1 MVDVD
6 EDDTVNSDIE
16 EEMFYPNT
24 IKDKEPAESS
34 DTNINQKKNAGDRR
48 IVRRQTGERKS
59 DDRRTNNDDERTV
72 RRQNDDDR
80 RTVRRQKGERK
91 SDGRRTNSD
100 DRRTNGGDRRTV
112 RRQQGERN
120 SDGKRTNGGDRRT
133 NDDDKRTETRRR
145 GVGQKVNRI
154 EKEFQENREEI
165 ERRLERRLEDTKR
178 QVQKEILEKI
188 EGLEHQL
195 HRTSIA
201 DSGDCSTSPA
211 TPLQHSSL
219 MHTERSVHKMLKPP
233 TYDGQSSWSMYR
245 RQFEAA
251 AKANGWTPQEM
262 ATSLVISLR
271 GQALEILQSIPEEQQ
286 NDYDRIVG
294 ALEIRYGHKYL
305 RQVYQSQIKSR
316 QQRSNESLQEYEAD
330 IERLIHLAYPQAPKE
345 FLEQIGIQTFI
356 DGLVD
361 TEMQQALR
369 LGRHTTISDALV
381 AALEFKAAKEAS
393 RSYKSRV
400 RQVKFDECQSLP
412 ETMEKIMRALDEIKQ
427 SNSPQKETRRCYN
440 CGKIGHLQRFCRAR
454 SRSQSRTNSPDRQP
468 DSRSRS
474 RSPDKRNWREENGT
488 PKTSF
493 QITSKKFGKRQLVD
507 ARGRVSTTYT
517 QCPKISVS
525 KISSDE
531 RSLLVHGYLDDKWRS
546 FVIDTGATR
555 TILRPD
561 ILPKPP
567 KQLSRHVRLET
578 ATGELIPVHGEVYVK
593 IQLGSKIMY
602 HQVLIAD
609 IRDDCI
615 LGLDILSKHG
625 FVVDIKNR
633 IIQIQNEEIV
643 MAPKLKDYNQS
654 RRIIVEEDIQMP
666 QGSENIII
674 AKLDGNGEGLSTG
687 IVEANERNDGLLI
700 ARTLVQMNNQI
711 PVRIANI
718 SDRKIILKK
727 NEVLG
732 RCEPIERVIKCE
744 EVNQAQLNPAKEL
757 KKSQKK
763 DSDLKLIRNWV
774 KNGVRPTWQEVSRYG
789 TTIKGYWAQWNSLCL
804 RDGLLHRKWES
815 PDGVSAVYQLVLPKA
830 RIHQVLEELH
840 NSPTGGHFGVTRT
853 LARVRDRFYWINCRR
868 DVEEWCKRCDLCSA
882 KKGPKTRSRG
892 KMVQYLSGAPFERV
906 AVDILGPLPV
916 TDRGNKYL
924 MVVMDYFSKWP
935 EAVPLPNQE
944 AETVAE
950 AFIENVIARHGVPL
964 ELHSDQGR
972 NFESEL
978 WQEVMKIMGIKKTRT
993 TALHPQSNGMV
1004 ERHNRTICHY
1014 LSKFVSEN
1022 QRDWDKLVPLFLLSY
1037 RSSQHES
1044 TTYTPSMLTSGRE
1057 MKLPTDLILGHPVEE
1072 NQERSL
1078 PEFVEDLRERMDR
1091 IHQFAREKLKIHSDK
1106 MKQRLDTTSTKTA
1119 FKPGDA
1125 VWLYAPKRTKGKSP
1139 KLQSNWEG
1147 PYTIIK
1153 KINDLVYRI
1162 QLSPRSKPKVV
1173 HLERLAKYTGHDP
1186 PDWFVVED
1194 PPPRT
1199 EDSVI
1204 RDE

>member
-1 MVDVD
+1 MVNTRSTKYDEETTAMDVSEILKFLQQGRQ
-6 EDDTVNSDIE
+6 EDRE
-16 EEMFYPNT
+16 E
-24 IKDKEPAESS
+24 AE
-34 DTNINQKKNAGDRR
+34 RR
-48 IVRRQTGERKS
+48 EEKRRQEDEK
-59 DDRRTNNDDERTV
+59 RREEDER
-72 RRQNDDDR
+72 RRQEDR
-80 RTVRRQKGERK
+80 EEAERRRQEDREEAERRRQEDRGEAERRERK
-91 SDGRRTNSD
+91 SDGW
-100 DRRTNGGDRRTV
+100 RTNGGDRRTV
-112 RRQQGERN
+112 RRQKGERN
-120 SDGKRTNGGDRRT
+120 SDDRRT

-145 GVGQKVNRI
+145 GSQQVINTRLNAFSGRIDGMEQQIDQVGIKVNRI
-154 EKEFQENREEI
+154 EKVVAENKEEI
-165 ERRLERRLEDTKR
+165 ERKLEDTRR

-188 EGLEHQL
+188 NGLEHQL

-286 NDYDRIVG
+286 NDYDRIIG

-369 LGRHTTISDALV
+369 LGRHTTISDSLI

-393 RSYKSRV
+393 RSYKTRV
-400 RQVKFDECQSLP
+400 RQVKFDECQRKQDTDEYTGQEWSLP
-412 ETMEKIMRALDEIKQ
+412 FSK
-427 SNSPQKETRRCYN
+427 
-440 CGKIGHLQRFCRAR
+440 AR
-454 SRSQSRTNSPDRQP
+454 ML
-468 DSRSRS
+468 
-474 RSPDKRNWREENGT
+474 
-488 PKTSF
+488 F
-493 QITSKKFGKRQLVD
+493 QIASKKFGKRQLVD

-517 QCPKISVS
+517 QCPKISIS
-525 KISSDE
+525 DKSSDAE
-531 RSLLVHGYLDDKWRS
+531 REPGRAGAGDVRS
-546 FVIDTGATR
+546 APFCGQHDERVG
-555 TILRPD
+555 
-561 ILPKPP
+561 
-567 KQLSRHVRLET
+567 
-578 ATGELIPVHGEVYVK
+578 
-593 IQLGSKIMY
+593 
-602 HQVLIAD
+602 
-609 IRDDCI
+609 
-615 LGLDILSKHG
+615 
-625 FVVDIKNR
+625 DIKKQEQVHLR
-633 IIQIQNEEIV
+633 GRHGQTEGVLPVLDSSKDTCNELLMTTTV
-643 MAPKLKDYNQS
+643 Q
-654 RRIIVEEDIQMP
+654 VEDEWS
-666 QGSENIII
+666 SE
-674 AKLDGNGEGLSTG
+674 E
-687 IVEANERNDGLLI
+687 
-700 ARTLVQMNNQI
+700 MM
-711 PVRIANI
+711 
-718 SDRKIILKK
+718 
-727 NEVLG
+727 
-732 RCEPIERVIKCE
+732 
-744 EVNQAQLNPAKEL
+744 
-757 KKSQKK
+757 KSQKK
-763 DSDLKLIRNWV
+763 DNDLRLIRNWV

-840 NSPTGGHFGVTRT
+840 SSPSGGHFGVTRT
-853 LARVRDRFYWINCRR
+853 LARVRDRFYWVNCRR

-882 KKGPKTRSRG
+882 KKGPNTRSRG

-906 AVDILGPLPV
+906 AVDILGPLP
-916 TDRGNKYL
+916 
-924 MVVMDYFSKWP
+924 
-935 EAVPLPNQE
+935 
-944 AETVAE
+944 
-950 AFIENVIARHGVPL
+950 
-964 ELHSDQGR
+964 
-972 NFESEL
+972 
-978 WQEVMKIMGIKKTRT
+978 
-993 TALHPQSNGMV
+993 
-1004 ERHNRTICHY
+1004 
-1014 LSKFVSEN
+1014 
-1022 QRDWDKLVPLFLLSY
+1022 
-1037 RSSQHES
+1037 
-1044 TTYTPSMLTSGRE
+1044 
-1057 MKLPTDLILGHPVEE
+1057 LPTDLILGHPLEE

-1078 PEFVEDLRERMDR
+1078 PEFVENLRERLNR
-1091 IHQFAREKLKIHSDK
+1091 IHRFASEKLKMHSDK
-1106 MKQRLDTTSTKTA
+1106 MKQRLDTTSTEIA

-1173 HLERLAKYTGHDP
+1173 HLERLARYTGHNP

>member
-1 MVDVD
+1 EKKSDSKRMKS
-6 EDDTVNSDIE
+6 DDWRMND
-16 EEMFYPNT
+16 
-24 IKDKEPAESS
+24 D
-34 DTNINQKKNAGDRR
+34 GRR
-48 IVRRQTGERKS
+48 TVRRQKGERKS

-91 SDGRRTNSD
+91 SDGRRTN
-100 DRRTNGGDRRTV
+100 GGDRRTV
-112 RRQQGERN
+112 RRQKGERN

-145 GVGQKVNRI
+145 GAKKVNRI

-286 NDYDRIVG
+286 NDYNRIVG

-393 RSYKSRV
+393 RSYKSRIKVAMQRENQDAQV
-400 RQVKFDECQSLP
+400 REMSDQHLFVDSMMNESVISRNKNRSICVDVMDRL
-412 ETMEKIMRALDEIKQ
+412 
-427 SNSPQKETRRCYN
+427 KE
-440 CGKIGHLQRFCRAR
+440 F
-454 SRSQSRTNSPDRQP
+454 
-468 DSRSRS
+468 
-474 RSPDKRNWREENGT
+474 
-488 PKTSF
+488 
-493 QITSKKFGKRQLVD
+493 
-507 ARGRVSTTYT
+507 
-517 QCPKISVS
+517 
-525 KISSDE
+525 
-531 RSLLVHGYLDDKWRS
+531 YLYS
-546 FVIDTGATR
+546 
-555 TILRPD
+555 ILR
-561 ILPKPP
+561 K
-567 KQLSRHVRLET
+567 
-578 ATGELIPVHGEVYVK
+578 IP
-593 IQLGSKIMY
+593 
-602 HQVLIAD
+602 A
-609 IRDDCI
+609 
-615 LGLDILSKHG
+615 
-625 FVVDIKNR
+625 
-633 IIQIQNEEIV
+633 
-643 MAPKLKDYNQS
+643 
-654 RRIIVEEDIQMP
+654 
-666 QGSENIII
+666 
-674 AKLDGNGEGLSTG
+674 
-687 IVEANERNDGLLI
+687 
-700 ARTLVQMNNQI
+700 MN
-711 PVRIANI
+711 
-718 SDRKIILKK
+718 LM
-727 NEVLG
+727 
-732 RCEPIERVIKCE
+732 
-744 EVNQAQLNPAKEL
+744 
-757 KKSQKK
+757 KSQKK
-763 DSDLKLIRNWV
+763 DNDLRLIRNWV

-789 TTIKGYWAQWNSLCL
+789 TTIKGYWAQWSSLCL

-840 NSPTGGHFGVTRT
+840 SSPSGGHFGVTRT
-853 LARVRDRFYWINCRR
+853 LARVRDRFYWVNCRR
-868 DVEEWCKRCDLCSA
+868 DVEEC
-882 KKGPKTRSRG
+882 
-892 KMVQYLSGAPFERV
+892 
-906 AVDILGPLPV
+906 
-916 TDRGNKYL
+916 
-924 MVVMDYFSKWP
+924 
-935 EAVPLPNQE
+935 
-944 AETVAE
+944 
-950 AFIENVIARHGVPL
+950 
-964 ELHSDQGR
+964 
-972 NFESEL
+972 
-978 WQEVMKIMGIKKTRT
+978 
-993 TALHPQSNGMV
+993 
-1004 ERHNRTICHY
+1004 
-1014 LSKFVSEN
+1014 
-1022 QRDWDKLVPLFLLSY
+1022 
-1037 RSSQHES
+1037 
-1044 TTYTPSMLTSGRE
+1044 
-1057 MKLPTDLILGHPVEE
+1057 
-1072 NQERSL
+1072 
-1078 PEFVEDLRERMDR
+1078 
-1091 IHQFAREKLKIHSDK
+1091 EKLKMHSDK
-1106 MKQRLDTTSTKTA
+1106 MKQRLDTTSTEIA

-1173 HLERLAKYTGHDP
+1173 HLERLARYTGHNP

-1199 EDSVI
+1199 EDNDTRLEDNPLIDRSSDFHDLVFLAAVKVDKSMRI
-1204 RDE
+1204 RMLVKDFG

>member
-1 MVDVD
+1 MHTDYYRTTLLTAPLEADIFEPVAYSEKLQLCSLSSSHKEIFGFFMVLV
-6 EDDTVNSDIE
+6 
-16 EEMFYPNT
+16 FL
-24 IKDKEPAESS
+24 
-34 DTNINQKKNAGDRR
+34 
-48 IVRRQTGERKS
+48 
-59 DDRRTNNDDERTV
+59 
-72 RRQNDDDR
+72 DDDR

-91 SDGRRTNSD
+91 SG
-100 DRRTNGGDRRTV
+100 DRRTNDNDKRTVKRQKGERKSDERRTNDDGRRTV
-112 RRQQGERN
+112 RRQ
-120 SDGKRTNGGDRRT
+120 
-133 NDDDKRTETRRR
+133 NDDDKRTVRRQKGETKSNDKRTEKKLR
-145 GVGQKVNRI
+145 GDIRKSVGPKFNRI
-154 EKEFQENREEI
+154 EKEFRENKEEI
-165 ERRLERRLEDTKR
+165 ERKLEDTR
-178 QVQKEILEKI
+178 RRVQKEILEKI
-188 EGLEHQL
+188 NGLEHQL
-195 HRTSIA
+195 HRTSTA
-201 DSGDCSTSPA
+201 DSGDCPTSPA

-271 GQALEILQSIPEEQQ
+271 GQTLEILQSIPEEQQ
-286 NDYDRIVG
+286 NDYNRIVG

-305 RQVYQSQIKSR
+305 RQVYQSQIKT
-316 QQRSNESLQEYEAD
+316 D
-330 IERLIHLAYPQAPKE
+330 IERLVHLAYPQAPKE

-393 RSYKSRV
+393 RSYKSR
-400 RQVKFDECQSLP
+400 
-412 ETMEKIMRALDEIKQ
+412 
-427 SNSPQKETRRCYN
+427 
-440 CGKIGHLQRFCRAR
+440 
-454 SRSQSRTNSPDRQP
+454 
-468 DSRSRS
+468 
-474 RSPDKRNWREENGT
+474 
-488 PKTSF
+488 
-493 QITSKKFGKRQLVD
+493 ITSKKFWKRQLVD

-531 RSLLVHGYLDDKWRS
+531 RSLIVHGYLDDKWCS

-561 ILPKPP
+561 ILPKSS
-567 KQLSRHVRLET
+567 KELSRHVKLET
-578 ATGELIPVHGEVYVK
+578 ATGELIPVHVELNVK

-602 HQVLIAD
+602 HRVLTAD

-625 FVVDIKNR
+625 FVVDVRNKT
-633 IIQIQNEEIV
+633 IQIQNEEIV
-643 MAPKLKDYNQS
+643 MAPKLQDYDKS
-654 RRIIVEEDIQMP
+654 RRVIVEEDIQIP

-674 AKLDGNGEGLSTG
+674 AKLDGNGLTTG
-687 IVEANERNDGLLI
+687 IVEA
-700 ARTLVQMNNQI
+700 
-711 PVRIANI
+711 
-718 SDRKIILKK
+718 S
-727 NEVLG
+727 
-732 RCEPIERVIKCE
+732 
-744 EVNQAQLNPAKEL
+744 VNQARTNQARKFRYCQKIETKKSSYETCNELLMATTIEVEDEWSSEEL
-757 KKSQKK
+757 KKCQNK
-763 DSDLKLIRNWV
+763 DSDLKLIRNWL

-868 DVEEWCKRCDLCSA
+868 DVEEC
-882 KKGPKTRSRG
+882 
-892 KMVQYLSGAPFERV
+892 
-906 AVDILGPLPV
+906 
-916 TDRGNKYL
+916 
-924 MVVMDYFSKWP
+924 
-935 EAVPLPNQE
+935 
-944 AETVAE
+944 
-950 AFIENVIARHGVPL
+950 
-964 ELHSDQGR
+964 
-972 NFESEL
+972 
-978 WQEVMKIMGIKKTRT
+978 
-993 TALHPQSNGMV
+993 
-1004 ERHNRTICHY
+1004 
-1014 LSKFVSEN
+1014 
-1022 QRDWDKLVPLFLLSY
+1022 
-1037 RSSQHES
+1037 
-1044 TTYTPSMLTSGRE
+1044 
-1057 MKLPTDLILGHPVEE
+1057 
-1072 NQERSL
+1072 
-1078 PEFVEDLRERMDR
+1078 
-1091 IHQFAREKLKIHSDK
+1091 EKLKMHSDK
-1106 MKQRLDTTSTKTA
+1106 MKQRLDTTSTETA

-1173 HLERLAKYTGHDP
+1173 HLERLAKYTGHNP
-1186 PDWFVVED
+1186 PNWFVVED

>member
-1 MVDVD
+1 
-6 EDDTVNSDIE
+6 
-16 EEMFYPNT
+16 
-24 IKDKEPAESS
+24 
-34 DTNINQKKNAGDRR
+34 
-48 IVRRQTGERKS
+48 
-59 DDRRTNNDDERTV
+59 
-72 RRQNDDDR
+72 
-80 RTVRRQKGERK
+80 
-91 SDGRRTNSD
+91 
-100 DRRTNGGDRRTV
+100 
-112 RRQQGERN
+112 
-120 SDGKRTNGGDRRT
+120 
-133 NDDDKRTETRRR
+133 
-145 GVGQKVNRI
+145 
-154 EKEFQENREEI
+154 
-165 ERRLERRLEDTKR
+165 
-178 QVQKEILEKI
+178 
-188 EGLEHQL
+188 
-195 HRTSIA
+195 
-201 DSGDCSTSPA
+201 
-211 TPLQHSSL
+211 
-219 MHTERSVHKMLKPP
+219 MLKPP

-251 AKANGWTPQEM
+251 ARANGWTPQEM

-393 RSYKSRV
+393 RSYKSRSFPNP
-400 RQVKFDECQSLP
+400 R
-412 ETMEKIMRALDEIKQ
+412 
-427 SNSPQKETRRCYN
+427 
-440 CGKIGHLQRFCRAR
+440 
-454 SRSQSRTNSPDRQP
+454 
-468 DSRSRS
+468 
-474 RSPDKRNWREENGT
+474 

-531 RSLLVHGYLDDKWRS
+531 RSLIVHGYLDDKWCS

-561 ILPKPP
+561 ILPKSS
-567 KQLSRHVRLET
+567 KELSRHVKLET
-578 ATGELIPVHGEVYVK
+578 ATGELIPVHGEVNVK

-602 HQVLIAD
+602 HQVLTAD

-625 FVVDIKNR
+625 FVVDVKNKT
-633 IIQIQNEEIV
+633 IQIQNEEIV
-643 MAPKLKDYNQS
+643 MAPKLQDYNKS
-654 RRIIVEEDIQMP
+654 RRIIVEEDIQIP

-674 AKLDGNGEGLSTG
+674 AKLDGNVGLSTG
-687 IVEANERNDGLLI
+687 IVEASERNDGLLV
-700 ARTLVQMNNQI
+700 ARSLVQMNNQI

-732 RCEPIERVIKCE
+732 RCEPVERVVKCE
-744 EVNQAQLNPAKEL
+744 EVNQAQLNQTKEL

-763 DSDLKLIRNWV
+763 DSDLKLIRNWL

-789 TTIKGYWAQWNSLCL
+789 TTIKGYWAQWSSLCL

-840 NSPTGGHFGVTRT
+840 SSPSGGHFGVTRT
-853 LARVRDRFYWINCRR
+853 LARVRDRFYWVNCRR

-882 KKGPKTRSRG
+882 KKGPNTRSRG
-892 KMVQYLSGAPFERV
+892 KMVHRRKSG
-906 AVDILGPLPV
+906 
-916 TDRGNKYL
+916 
-924 MVVMDYFSKWP
+924 
-935 EAVPLPNQE
+935 
-944 AETVAE
+944 
-950 AFIENVIARHGVPL
+950 
-964 ELHSDQGR
+964 
-972 NFESEL
+972 
-978 WQEVMKIMGIKKTRT
+978 
-993 TALHPQSNGMV
+993 
-1004 ERHNRTICHY
+1004 TI
-1014 LSKFVSEN
+1014 
-1022 QRDWDKLVPLFLLSY
+1022 
-1037 RSSQHES
+1037 
-1044 TTYTPSMLTSGRE
+1044 
-1057 MKLPTDLILGHPVEE
+1057 
-1072 NQERSL
+1072 L

-1106 MKQRLDTTSTKTA
+1106 MKQRLDTTSTETA

-1125 VWLYAPKRTKGKSP
+1125 VWLYAPKRTKGKKSKASEQLGRP
-1139 KLQSNWEG
+1139 VHHNKENQRPGLPHPAVSKKQAEG
-1147 PYTIIK
+1147 GPSGK
-1153 KINDLVYRI
+1153 AR
-1162 QLSPRSKPKVV
+1162 KV
-1173 HLERLAKYTGHDP
+1173 H
-1186 PDWFVVED
+1186 
-1194 PPPRT
+1194 RT
-1199 EDSVI
+1199 
-1204 RDE
+1204 

>member
-1 MVDVD
+1 
-6 EDDTVNSDIE
+6 EKKSDSKR
-16 EEMFYPNT
+16 M
-24 IKDKEPAESS
+24 
-34 DTNINQKKNAGDRR
+34 
-48 IVRRQTGERKS
+48 KS
-59 DDRRTNNDDERTV
+59 DDRRMNDDGRRMNDDGRRTV

-91 SDGRRTNSD
+91 SDGWRTNGGDS
-100 DRRTNGGDRRTV
+100 RTNGGDRRTV
-112 RRQQGERN
+112 RRQKGERN
-120 SDGKRTNGGDRRT
+120 SDGKRTNGGDRRTVRRRKGESNSDGKRT

-201 DSGDCSTSPA
+201 DSGDCLTSPA

-369 LGRHTTISDALV
+369 LGRHATISDALI

-393 RSYKSRV
+393 RNYKPLV
-400 RQVKFDECQSLP
+400 RQVKFEECQRKQDTDEYAGQEWSLP
-412 ETMEKIMRALDEIKQ
+412 FPK
-427 SNSPQKETRRCYN
+427 
-440 CGKIGHLQRFCRAR
+440 AR
-454 SRSQSRTNSPDRQP
+454 ISL
-468 DSRSRS
+468 
-474 RSPDKRNWREENGT
+474 
-488 PKTSF
+488 
-493 QITSKKFGKRQLVD
+493 QITTERFGKRQLVD

-517 QCPKISVS
+517 QCPKISIS
-525 KISSDE
+525 DKSSDAE
-531 RSLLVHGYLDDKWRS
+531 REPGRAGAGDVRS
-546 FVIDTGATR
+546 APFCGQHDERVG
-555 TILRPD
+555 
-561 ILPKPP
+561 
-567 KQLSRHVRLET
+567 
-578 ATGELIPVHGEVYVK
+578 
-593 IQLGSKIMY
+593 
-602 HQVLIAD
+602 
-609 IRDDCI
+609 
-615 LGLDILSKHG
+615 
-625 FVVDIKNR
+625 DIKKQEQVHLR
-633 IIQIQNEEIV
+633 GRHGQTEGVLPVLDSSKDTCNELLMTTTV
-643 MAPKLKDYNQS
+643 Q
-654 RRIIVEEDIQMP
+654 VEDEW
-666 QGSENIII
+666 S
-674 AKLDGNGEGLSTG
+674 S
-687 IVEANERNDGLLI
+687 
-700 ARTLVQMNNQI
+700 
-711 PVRIANI
+711 
-718 SDRKIILKK
+718 
-727 NEVLG
+727 
-732 RCEPIERVIKCE
+732 E
-744 EVNQAQLNPAKEL
+744 EVM
-757 KKSQKK
+757 KSQKK

-789 TTIKGYWAQWNSLCL
+789 TTIKGYWAQWSSLCL

-840 NSPTGGHFGVTRT
+840 SSPSGGHFGVTRT
-853 LARVRDRFYWINCRR
+853 LAR
-868 DVEEWCKRCDLCSA
+868 
-882 KKGPKTRSRG
+882 
-892 KMVQYLSGAPFERV
+892 
-906 AVDILGPLPV
+906 
-916 TDRGNKYL
+916 
-924 MVVMDYFSKWP
+924 
-935 EAVPLPNQE
+935 
-944 AETVAE
+944 
-950 AFIENVIARHGVPL
+950 
-964 ELHSDQGR
+964 
-972 NFESEL
+972 
-978 WQEVMKIMGIKKTRT
+978 
-993 TALHPQSNGMV
+993 
-1004 ERHNRTICHY
+1004 
-1014 LSKFVSEN
+1014 
-1022 QRDWDKLVPLFLLSY
+1022 
-1037 RSSQHES
+1037 HES

-1057 MKLPTDLILGHPVEE
+1057 MKLPTDLILGRPLEE

-1078 PEFVEDLRERMDR
+1078 PEFVENLRERMDQ
-1091 IHQFAREKLKIHSDK
+1091 IHRFAREKLKIHSDK
-1106 MKQRLDTTSTKTA
+1106 MKQRLDTTSTETA

-1147 PYTIIK
+1147 PYTIIR

-1173 HLERLAKYTGHDP
+1173 HLERLARYTGHNP